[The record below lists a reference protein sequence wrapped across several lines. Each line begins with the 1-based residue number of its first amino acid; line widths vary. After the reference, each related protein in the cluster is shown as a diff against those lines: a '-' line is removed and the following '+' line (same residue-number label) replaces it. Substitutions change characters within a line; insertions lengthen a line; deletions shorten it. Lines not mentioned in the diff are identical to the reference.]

1 MPDSVPGSGG
11 SGEYVVPE
19 ATLQG
24 ILEQLPT
31 EPRVVVSGNFATP
44 WHLVAEID
52 RRLPR
57 YRLWALNGQLGL
69 PDRDGV
75 VLETSFVGP
84 GMRRSPRLRY
94 VPSRLS
100 MVPALFARNMA
111 PDLVV
116 LHTSLPHDGQVSL
129 GTEVNVLPAA
139 IEAVR
144 RTGGSVI
151 AQANPRMPF
160 TFGDGVID
168 LADIDLV
175 VDVDEP
181 LGTHEPI
188 PPDDASVAIG
198 LSVGALVPDGATLQ
212 AGIGAVPDAALQGLT
227 DRRSLRAWTEMF
239 SDSMLALERAG
250 ALDADVSITTSFVFG
265 SAELYE
271 WLHRNERVR
280 MTRTE
285 VTNDPSRISTNTLM
299 VSINSSLEV
308 DLFAQAN
315 ASRVRGQIYSGLGG
329 QADFVVGAI
338 HSPGGQALIGLRS
351 WHPRANASTIVP
363 MVTAPVTSFQ
373 MSAVITEQGTA
384 EILGHDQERQAAN
397 LISKAA
403 HPDARDAL
411 WEAAKTLGLD
421 QPAR

>member
-1 MPDSVPGSGG
+1 MSDPS
-11 SGEYVVPE
+11 
-19 ATLQG
+19 LQR
-24 ILEQLPT
+24 ILERLPA

-44 WHLVAEID
+44 WHLVGEID
-52 RRLPR
+52 RQLAT
-57 YRLWALNGQLGL
+57 YRLWALYGQPGL
-69 PDRDGV
+69 PDREGV

-100 MVPALFARNMA
+100 MVPGLFRRNMA

-116 LHTSLPHDGQVSL
+116 LHTSLPRDGQVSL

-144 RTGGSVI
+144 RTGGAVI

-160 TFGDGVID
+160 TYGDGVIPLD
-168 LADIDLV
+168 EIDLLV
-175 VDVDEP
+175 EVDEP
-181 LGTHEPI
+181 LGAHHQGAI
-188 PPDDASVAIG
+188 DDASVAIG
-198 LSVGALVPDGATLQ
+198 NAVGARVTDGATLQ
-212 AGIGAVPDAALQGLT
+212 AGIGAVPDAALHGLT
-227 DRRSLRAWTEMF
+227 DRKSLRVWTEMF

-250 ALDADVSITTSFVFG
+250 ALDADVPITTSFVFG
-265 SAELYE
+265 SEELYA
-271 WLHRNERVR
+271 WLDRNERVR

-285 VTNDPSRISTNTLM
+285 TTNDPSRISANPLM

-315 ASRVRGQIYSGLGG
+315 ASRVRGRIYSGLGG

-351 WHPRANASTIVP
+351 WHPRADTSTIVP
-363 MVTAPVTSFQ
+363 LVSASVTSFQ
-373 MSAVITEQGTA
+373 MTAVITEQGTA
-384 EILGHDQERQAAN
+384 DILGRDQERQAAN
-397 LISKAA
+397 LISHAA
-403 HPDARDAL
+403 HPDVRDELWAAAEQLAL
-411 WEAAKTLGLD
+411 RPE
-421 QPAR
+421 RNR

>member
-1 MPDSVPGSGG
+1 MNDQKLR
-11 SGEYVVPE
+11 
-19 ATLQG
+19 A
-24 ILEQLPT
+24 ILDRLRP
-31 EPRVVVSGNFATP
+31 EPRIVVSGNFATP
-44 WHLVAEID
+44 WHLVSEID
-52 RRLPR
+52 RLLPA
-57 YRLWALNGQLGL
+57 YRLWALNGQPGL
-69 PDRDGV
+69 PDREGV
-75 VLETSFVGP
+75 VLETSFVGA
-84 GMRRSPRLRY
+84 GMRHSPRLRY

-100 MVPALFARNMA
+100 MVPALFRRNMA

-116 LHTSLPHDGQVSL
+116 LHTSLPRDGQVSL

-160 TFGDGVID
+160 TYGDGVLPLAEID
-168 LADIDLV
+168 LLV
-175 VDVDEP
+175 EVDEP
-181 LGTHEPI
+181 LGVHHQGVVDE
-188 PPDDASVAIG
+188 ASIAIG
-198 LSVGALVPDGATLQ
+198 TAVGARVADGSTLQ

-227 DRRSLRAWTEMF
+227 DRRSLRVWTEMF
-239 SDSMLALERAG
+239 SDSVLALERAG
-250 ALDADVSITTSFVFG
+250 ALDGDVPITTSFVFG
-265 SAELYE
+265 SEELYA
-271 WLHRNERVR
+271 WLDRNERVR

-285 VTNDPSRISTNTLM
+285 VTNDPSRISANPSV

-315 ASRVRGQIYSGLGG
+315 ASRVRGRIYSGLGG

-351 WHPRANASTIVP
+351 WHPRAQTSTIVP
-363 MVTAPVTSFQ
+363 LVSAPVTSFQ

-397 LISKAA
+397 LISQAA
-403 HPDARDAL
+403 HPDARDRL
-411 WEAAKTLGLD
+411 WEAAGDLHLRAGH
-421 QPAR
+421 

>member
-1 MPDSVPGSGG
+1 VS
-11 SGEYVVPE
+11 EQ
-19 ATLQG
+19 TLRQ
-24 ILEQLPT
+24 ILDKLPP

-52 RRLPR
+52 RQLPA
-57 YRLWALNGQLGL
+57 YRLWALNGQPGL
-69 PDRDGV
+69 PDREGV
-75 VLETSFVGP
+75 VLETSFVGS
-84 GMRRSPRLRY
+84 GMRHSPRLRY

-116 LHTSLPHDGQVSL
+116 LHTSLPHAGQVSL

-160 TFGDGVID
+160 TFGDGVISVDELD
-168 LADIDLV
+168 LLV
-175 VDVDEP
+175 EVDEP
-181 LGTHEPI
+181 LNTHEPV
-188 PPDDASVAIG
+188 PADEASVAIG
-198 LSVGALVPDGATLQ
+198 MAVGRRVTDGATLQ

-227 DRRSLRAWTEMF
+227 DRRSMRVWTEMF
-239 SDSMLALERAG
+239 SDSMLGLERAG
-250 ALDADVSITTSFVFG
+250 ALDVDVPITTSFVFG
-265 SAELYE
+265 SADLYD
-271 WLHRNERVR
+271 WLDRNERVR

-285 VTNDPSRISTNTLM
+285 VTNDPSLISANRLM

-315 ASRVRGQIYSGLGG
+315 ASRVRGRIYSGLGG

-351 WHPRANASTIVP
+351 WHPRANTSTIVP

-384 EILGHDQERQAAN
+384 DVLGHDQEKQAAN
-397 LISKAA
+397 LINAAA
-403 HPDARDAL
+403 HPEARDDL
-411 WEAAKTLGLD
+411 WRAAESLGLSH
-421 QPAR
+421 RHERSG

>member
-1 MPDSVPGSGG
+1 MLRTILDRL
-11 SGEYVVPE
+11 PE
-19 ATLQG
+19 
-24 ILEQLPT
+24 
-31 EPRVVVSGNFATP
+31 EPRIVVSGNFATP
-44 WHLVAEID
+44 WHLVGEID
-52 RRLPR
+52 RLLPT
-57 YRLWALNGQLGL
+57 YRLWALNGQPGL
-69 PDRDGV
+69 PDREGV

-84 GMRRSPRLRY
+84 GMRQSPRLRY

-100 MVPALFARNMA
+100 MVPALFYRNMA

-116 LHTSLPHDGQVSL
+116 LHTSLPRDGQVSL

-144 RTGGSVI
+144 RTGGAVI

-160 TFGDGVID
+160 TFGDGMLPLD
-168 LADIDLV
+168 EIDLV
-175 VDVDEP
+175 VEVDEP
-181 LGTHEPI
+181 LGSHVPG
-188 PPDDASVAIG
+188 PVDAASVAIG
-198 LSVGALVPDGATLQ
+198 MAVGDRVPDGATLQ

-227 DRRSLRAWTEMF
+227 GRRHLRVWTEMF
-239 SDSMLALERAG
+239 SDSVLALERAG
-250 ALDADVSITTSFVFG
+250 ALDADVPIATSFVFG

-271 WLHRNERVR
+271 WLDRNERVH

-285 VTNDPSRISTNTLM
+285 TTNDPSRISANPAM
-299 VSINSSLEV
+299 VSINSCLEV

-315 ASRVRGQIYSGLGG
+315 ASRVRGRIYSGLGG

-351 WHPRANASTIVP
+351 WHPRANTSTIVP
-363 MVTAPVTSFQ
+363 LVSAAVTSFQ

-397 LISKAA
+397 LISHAA
-403 HPDARDAL
+403 HPDVRDEL
-411 WEAAKTLGLD
+411 WEDAAALHLN
-421 QPAR
+421 PSAR